1 MANQKLSELKVGIF
15 VFVAIVIVVA
25 TAFWAKGFLV
35 GKETIVLKAYFKN
48 VTGLLE
54 GDLVSVN
61 GVKKGKVI
69 GIELVGD
76 SVEVR
81 FKLEKDV
88 KIKRDYQ
95 IEVATVELMG
105 GKQLLIYPGS
115 DPQEIN
121 YSQPLS
127 GNGSTDIS
135 SALRNISNLAGDT
148 KELINKFSKVTDNID
163 KVLLNVNEI
172 IGDPAMRSDLKLSIN
187 NLRTTTGNLNKLI
200 LENKSSIR
208 NLTDKAGYTFDN
220 VNSLIDS
227 TKPGVTD
234 VLENMQKLTVKV
246 DSLVTNVSLLVG
258 DVQQKRSGLGKF
270 IYDEKFFDMLNNTL
284 LEIQKLTE
292 KIRKDGIKLN
302 LF

>member
-1 MANQKLSELKVGIF
+1 MSNQKLSELKVGIF
-15 VFVAIVIVVA
+15 VFVALVIVVA
-25 TAFWAKGFLV
+25 TAFWAKGFLFS
-35 GKETIVLKAYFKN
+35 KETIVLKAYFKN

-54 GDLVSVN
+54 GDIVSVN

-69 GIELVGD
+69 SIDLVGD
-76 SVEVR
+76 SVEVK

-95 IEVATVELMG
+95 IEVTTVELMG

-115 DPQEIN
+115 DPQEID
-121 YSQPLS
+121 YAQALS
-127 GNGSTDIS
+127 GNGSADIS
-135 SALRNISNLAGDT
+135 SALRNISNLATDT

-172 IGDPAMRSDLKLSIN
+172 VGDPAMKSDLKSSIS
-187 NLRTTTGNLNKLI
+187 NLRVTTGNLNKLI
-200 LENKSSIR
+200 VENRSSIR

-220 VNSLIDS
+220 VNSLLDS
-227 TKPGVTD
+227 TRPGVTN
-234 VLENMQKLTVKV
+234 VLEDMRNLTVKV
-246 DSLVTNVSLLVG
+246 DSLVTNVNLLVG

-270 IYDEKFFDMLNNTL
+270 IYDERFFDTLNNTL